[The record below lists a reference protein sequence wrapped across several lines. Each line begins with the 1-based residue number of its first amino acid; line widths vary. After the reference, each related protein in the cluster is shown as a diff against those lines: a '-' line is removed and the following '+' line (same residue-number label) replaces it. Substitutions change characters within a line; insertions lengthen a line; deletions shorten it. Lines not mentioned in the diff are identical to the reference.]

1 VDPPPRIFR
10 DRAEA
15 GALLATEVVRRRA
28 GQPREEVIVLG
39 LPRGGVPVAAAVARA
54 MDAPLDVI
62 VVRKLGVPYQPELAM
77 GAIGEDGARVLN
89 DQVLAVAGVRAKD
102 LAEVERRERIE
113 LERRARTYRGDRPPI
128 DLVGKTAIVVDD
140 GIATGSTVAAACQIA
155 RQRGAARVV
164 VATPVAPP
172 SSIHRL
178 AAVADDVIALLTP
191 EDFFAIG
198 EWYLDFSPTSDDEVR
213 QLLQRT

>member
-1 VDPPPRIFR
+1 MDPASRIFR

-15 GALLATEVVRRRA
+15 GALLATEVVRRLA
-28 GQPREEVIVLG
+28 GTPVEEMVVLG

-54 MDAPLDVI
+54 LNAPLDVI

-89 DQVLAVAGVRAKD
+89 DQVLAVAGVREKD

-113 LERRARTYRGDRPPI
+113 LERRARAYRGDRPPI
-128 DLVGKTAIVVDD
+128 DLAGKTAVVVDD

-198 EWYLDFSPTSDDEVR
+198 EWYLDFSPTPDDEVR
-213 QLLQRT
+213 LLLAP

>member
-1 VDPPPRIFR
+1 MDPAPRIFR

-28 GQPREEVIVLG
+28 GQPREEVVVLG

-54 MDAPLDVI
+54 IDAPLDVI

-113 LERRARTYRGDRPPI
+113 LERRARAYRGDRPPI
-128 DLVGKTAIVVDD
+128 NLVGKTAIVVDD

-213 QLLQRT
+213 QLLAP

>member
-1 VDPPPRIFR
+1 
-10 DRAEA
+10 
-15 GALLATEVVRRRA
+15 
-28 GQPREEVIVLG
+28 
-39 LPRGGVPVAAAVARA
+39 
-54 MDAPLDVI
+54 
-62 VVRKLGVPYQPELAM
+62 
-77 GAIGEDGARVLN
+77 VLN
-89 DQVLAVAGVRAKD
+89 DQVLAVAGVREKD

-113 LERRARTYRGDRPPI
+113 LERRARAYRGDRPPI
-128 DLVGKTAIVVDD
+128 DLAGKTAVVVDD

-198 EWYLDFSPTSDDEVR
+198 EWYLDFSPTPDDEVR
-213 QLLQRT
+213 LLLAP

>member
-1 VDPPPRIFR
+1 MDPAPRIFR

-15 GALLATEVVRRRA
+15 GALLAAEVVRALA
-28 GQPREEVIVLG
+28 GKPRGEVVVLG

-54 MDAPLDVI
+54 LDAPLDVI

-77 GAIGEDGARVLN
+77 GAIGENGARVLN
-89 DQVLAVAGVRAKD
+89 EQVLSVTGIREKD

-113 LERRARTYRGDRPPI
+113 LERRARVYRGDRPPI
-128 DLVGKTAIVVDD
+128 DLAGKTAIVVDD

-172 SSIHRL
+172 SSIRRL
-178 AAVADDVIALLTP
+178 ANVADDVIALLTP

>member
-1 VDPPPRIFR
+1 MDPALRIFR
-10 DRAEA
+10 DRTEA
-15 GALLATEVVRRRA
+15 GARLAAEVVRRLA
-28 GQPREEVIVLG
+28 NPPDGQLVVLG

-54 MDAPLDVI
+54 LDAPLDVI

-77 GAIGEDGARVLN
+77 GAIGENGARVLN
-89 DQVLAVAGVRAKD
+89 EQVLAVTGMRDKD
-102 LAEVERRERIE
+102 LAEVERRERVE
-113 LERRARTYRGDRPPI
+113 LERRARAYRGDRPPI
-128 DLVGKTAIVVDD
+128 DLAGRTAIVVDD

-172 SSIHRL
+172 SSIQRL
-178 AAVADDVIALLTP
+178 GQIADEVIALLTP

-213 QLLQRT
+213 RLLAQP

>member
-1 VDPPPRIFR
+1 MDPAPRIFR

-28 GQPREEVIVLG
+28 GQPREEVVVLG

-54 MDAPLDVI
+54 IDAPLDVI

-113 LERRARTYRGDRPPI
+113 LERRARAYRGDRPPI
-128 DLVGKTAIVVDD
+128 NLVGETAIVVDD

-213 QLLQRT
+213 QLLAP